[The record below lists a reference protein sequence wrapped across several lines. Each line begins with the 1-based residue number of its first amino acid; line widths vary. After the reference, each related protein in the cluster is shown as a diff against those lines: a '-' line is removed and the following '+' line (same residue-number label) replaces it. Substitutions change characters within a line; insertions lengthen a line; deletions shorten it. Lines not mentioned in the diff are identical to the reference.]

1 MIINYFYILK
11 RNEDANMDLKKILL
25 TKVAKVSEYTAE
37 QGDGWPT
44 YWGFHEIIPD
54 SDIKTIL
61 AKKKNEKKNL
71 LIACSLFP
79 SNINYIFI
87 MGNRKFK

>member
-1 MIINYFYILK
+1 
-11 RNEDANMDLKKILL
+11 MDLKTILL

-61 AKKKNEKKNL
+61 AKKKNEKKND
-71 LIACSLFP
+71 
-79 SNINYIFI
+79 
-87 MGNRKFK
+87 K

>member
-1 MIINYFYILK
+1 
-11 RNEDANMDLKKILL
+11 MDLKKILL

-61 AKKKNEKKNL
+61 AKKKNEKKNGKNGSC
-71 LIACSLFP
+71 IVCSSDGWIDGMQFCKA
-79 SNINYIFI
+79 
-87 MGNRKFK
+87 R

>member
-1 MIINYFYILK
+1 
-11 RNEDANMDLKKILL
+11 MDLKKILL

-61 AKKKNEKKNL
+61 AKKKKEKK
-71 LIACSLFP
+71 
-79 SNINYIFI
+79 
-87 MGNRKFK
+87 KDK

>member
-1 MIINYFYILK
+1 MFNLPVQNKHEK

-61 AKKKNEKKNL
+61 AKKKNEKKND
-71 LIACSLFP
+71 
-79 SNINYIFI
+79 
-87 MGNRKFK
+87 K

>member
-1 MIINYFYILK
+1 MKNINWQEIKKYLCSGTVFILLTYG
-11 RNEDANMDLKKILL
+11 DGLKKILL

-61 AKKKNEKKNL
+61 AKKKNEKKND
-71 LIACSLFP
+71 
-79 SNINYIFI
+79 
-87 MGNRKFK
+87 K

>member
-1 MIINYFYILK
+1 MLNKIIYRINVIKQLKAYAFGIKRYFLILK

-61 AKKKNEKKNL
+61 AKKKNEKKND
-71 LIACSLFP
+71 
-79 SNINYIFI
+79 
-87 MGNRKFK
+87 K

>member
-1 MIINYFYILK
+1 MIINYIYILK
-11 RNEDANMDLKKILL
+11 RNEEANMDLKKILL

-61 AKKKNEKKNL
+61 AKKKNEKKNGKTGRSFHDSSHGSVTD
-71 LIACSLFP
+71 C
-79 SNINYIFI
+79 
-87 MGNRKFK
+87 MWR